1 MADMER
7 LSSDGLDLDS
17 FRSEALRR
25 LRSCVSIDAAFFAS
39 VDPTT
44 MLFTSALAETPLA
57 AVTGLFLDNEYAR
70 DDVNK
75 FARLAA
81 ASDPVGSLDRST
93 NGDRATSARYRD
105 VLAPIGMG
113 DELRVALVAGGLC
126 WGVLCLHRAESAL
139 GFDAAE
145 VDFVRRVAPFLA
157 GGLRRTVALFPA
169 LPAASNSSG
178 PGIII
183 LDADLTVVSIN
194 PRAESILA
202 DIVESDW
209 PTHFALPAP
218 IHAAATHL
226 LGNHREMVAAP
237 RATRL
242 RRGGGGWVTVQTSS
256 LNGTAGRQI
265 AIVLEAADSAAVSSL
280 ILAAHGLTIAQSR
293 VVALVLQGRSTP
305 SIVNELHIS
314 AHTLQ
319 EHLHVV
325 FDKLGIGSRRELVAA
340 LSVRGPH

>member
-1 MADMER
+1 MADIER
-7 LSSDGLDLDS
+7 LSTDGLDLDS
-17 FRSEALRR
+17 FRREALRR
-25 LRSCVSIDAAFFAS
+25 LRSTVSIDAAFFAS

-57 AVTGLFLDNEYAR
+57 AVTALFIDNEYAH

-81 ASDPVGSLDRST
+81 ASDPVGSLDQST
-93 NGDRATSARYRD
+93 NSDRSTSARYRD

-113 DELRVALVAGGLC
+113 DELRVALVAGGVC
-126 WGVLCLHRAESAL
+126 WGVLCLHRTVSPL

-169 LPAASNSSG
+169 LPDASTSSG

-202 DIVESDW
+202 DIDDTDW
-209 PTHFALPAP
+209 PTHLELPAP
-218 IHAAATHL
+218 IYAAAAHL
-226 LGNHREMVAAP
+226 LGNHRDTIAAP
-237 RATRL
+237 MPTRL
-242 RRGGGGWVTVQTSS
+242 RRGRGGWVTVQASS
-256 LNGTAGRQI
+256 LNGTAGRQM
-265 AIVLEAADSAAVSSL
+265 AIVLNAADTAAVSSL
-280 ILAAHGLTIAQSR
+280 VLAAHGLTPAQSR
-293 VVALVLQGRSTP
+293 VAALVLQGRSTP

-325 FDKLGIGSRRELVAA
+325 FNKLGIGSRRELVAA
-340 LSVRGPH
+340 LSVRGSH